1 MAQTLMLVEKSDHR
15 ISFYDLETGQRVGR
29 SVSLPEFP
37 HEFVV
42 DADNRYAYVTHYGV
56 KNSGVEGTQGR
67 SVIVVD
73 IAAQEVVH
81 NYDTGEHARP
91 HGIELDA
98 SGRLY
103 VLSEYTAHVLVK
115 DNPRAFDQ
123 GWDRVVPTGGRKSHL
138 FALAADGEAAY
149 SMNLDSGDVTVFNP
163 RDASVKPV
171 SIRTGDKPEGRCLS
185 ADGRTLYVSN
195 RGSGTISVIDT
206 ASRTI
211 RRSFPAAPDCN
222 RVHYDGKRNRLMT
235 INYLDCSMSVFDE
248 STGREIHR
256 HRMPARASALC
267 VDAEREF
274 AFVAVDCEQVQKIHL
289 DTFALALTLDTGREP
304 DVMHVLPDGYFR

>member
-1 MAQTLMLVEKSDHR
+1 VAQTLMLVEKSDHR
-15 ISFYDLETGQRVGR
+15 ISWYDLETGQPVGQ
-29 SVSLPEFP
+29 SVALPEFP

-56 KNSGVEGTQGR
+56 QNSSIEGTRGR
-67 SVIVVD
+67 AVIVVD
-73 IAAQEVVH
+73 IAAQRVVH
-81 NYDTGEHARP
+81 SYDTGAHARP

-98 SGRLY
+98 FGRLY

-123 GWDRVVPTGGRKSHL
+123 GWDHVAPTGGRKSHL
-138 FALAADGEAAY
+138 FALAADGETAY
-149 SMNLDSGDVTVFNP
+149 SMNLDSGDVTIFNP
-163 RDASVKPV
+163 RDPAVEPL
-171 SIRTGDKPEGRCLS
+171 SIRTGDRPEGRYLS
-185 ADGRTLYVSN
+185 TDGRTLYVSN

-222 RVHYDGKRNRLMT
+222 RIYHDSKRNRLMT
-235 INYLDCSMSVFDE
+235 INYLDCSMSVFE
-248 STGREIHR
+248 EATGREIHR
-256 HRMPARASALC
+256 HRMPARASAMC
-267 VDAEREF
+267 VDAPQDF
-274 AFVAVDCEQVQKIHL
+274 VFVAVDCEQVQQLDL
-289 DTFALALTLDTGREP
+289 DTFTLAMTLDTGREP